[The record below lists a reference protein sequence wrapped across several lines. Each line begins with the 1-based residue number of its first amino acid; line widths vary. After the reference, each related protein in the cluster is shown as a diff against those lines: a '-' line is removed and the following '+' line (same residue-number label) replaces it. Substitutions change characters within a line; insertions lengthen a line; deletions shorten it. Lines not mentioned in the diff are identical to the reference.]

1 MTFPFSPTIAKPA
14 TASEPDGLNR
24 RRMMSLFE
32 LLPTGFV
39 PTGP

>member
-1 MTFPFSPTIAKPA
+1 MTFPSAPTIAKPA
-14 TASEPDGLNR
+14 TAVEPDGLKR
-24 RRMMSLFE
+24 ARMMSLFE